1 MKKFKISLA
10 AVAVVFAITASAFTG
25 IKTTQ
30 VYHFTGNDSEIY
42 LESGYTAGD
51 GPVGFCTGDPEV
63 PCRVEIPEEA
73 SLQDALDNAENTN
86 QLSNSIFKSLK
97 ESNQ

>member
-25 IKTTQ
+25 IKTAQ

-42 LESGYTAGD
+42 LEAGYTPGD
-51 GPVGFCTGDPEV
+51 EPVGFCAGPEEV
-63 PCRVEIPEEA
+63 PCRVEVPTGIA
-73 SLQDALDNAENTN
+73 LQDALDNAQNTN
-86 QLSNSIFKSLK
+86 QLDNVIFKSLK